1 MTIMKKIKSVLITV
15 IIMVIIGH
23 YIFPVIKFVAF
34 IPFLT
39 YFNVEYNEKIRTA
52 FSEDSL
58 WVDEN
63 GRFSLEIDGQKD
75 RMVLYDEDNPTN
87 PICILIRTKMLE
99 MFDYNSEFKNEDY
112 FEIESYPYDVSWQ
125 YTPDVLTLEISK
137 LFDYTPGTNHP
148 SFLDIDENETIEI
161 KFIRQG

>member
-1 MTIMKKIKSVLITV
+1 MKKGNKIILIIV
-15 IIMVIIGH
+15 ILFCFLYIACPIIT
-23 YIFPVIKFVAF
+23 IS
-34 IPFLT
+34 
-39 YFNVEYNEKIRTA
+39 FNTLKYNEKIDAT

-161 KFIRQG
+161 KFIRLG